1 MAEEVINSLENSLE
15 NMKLTTEE
23 EEVIVISNEGRKEE
37 IESCSLSLIGK
48 FLTCK
53 AFNKKATQN
62 TLRRAWG
69 LSDGLQI
76 VEVGSNLFQFKFNFE
91 FELEQVWKG
100 GPWTFDNQVLMLRR
114 WQSGMTAKNVQ
125 FEAVSLWVQI
135 WGAPFDMVC
144 PKVAEEVGNRLGV
157 VEEVKRRR
165 RQDQQN
171 FFMRVK
177 VAIPISKPLRRGGFL
192 AGSDGEKAWTN
203 FKYERLPMFCH
214 HCGLL
219 GHDLRHCAS
228 YFALTKNGKDAPLQY
243 GEWLKASGS
252 RLGQGQGRSSR
263 CATTVGDGGEKL
275 DGDRAEAADSYNQAN
290 PKVQEGNGNAQ
301 GGKPGNSHDDGVN
314 DTGISAQVETGVD
327 GLEQSCERNSNWEG
341 GMSLSAS
348 KEDSTLHGKRHVMQG
363 GLEHVEGVSDG
374 PKDIKIRPKWTRLA
388 RMTDG
393 QDSSCI
399 IESNVLLGKRR
410 AQQRDEN
417 RGEETEERTSKREK
431 MQVDGLE
438 SKTAGVHEHPC
449 RAQ

>member
-1 MAEEVINSLENSLE
+1 MVEEVINSLENSLE

-23 EEVIVISNEGRKEE
+23 EEVIAISDEGRKEE

-53 AFNKKATQN
+53 TFNKKAAQN

-76 VEVGSNLFQFKFNFE
+76 VEVGSNMFQFKFKSE

-125 FEAVSLWVQI
+125 FEAVSLWVPV
-135 WGAPFDMVC
+135 WGAPFDMGC
-144 PKVAEEVGNRLGV
+144 PTVAEEVRNRLGV
-157 VEEVKRRR
+157 VEEVERRR
-165 RQDQQN
+165 
-171 FFMRVK
+171 
-177 VAIPISKPLRRGGFL
+177 
-192 AGSDGEKAWTN
+192 
-203 FKYERLPMFCH
+203 
-214 HCGLL
+214 
-219 GHDLRHCAS
+219 RHCAS
-228 YFALTKNGKDAPLQY
+228 YFSLTKNGKDAPLQY
-243 GEWLKASGS
+243 GEWLKANGS

-263 CATTVGDGGEKL
+263 RATAVGDGGEKL
-275 DGDRAEAADSYNQAN
+275 DGDGAEAADSYNQAN
-290 PKVQEGNGNAQ
+290 PKVQEGNGNGQ
-301 GGKPGNSHDDGVN
+301 GGKSGNSHDDGVN
-314 DTGISAQVETGVD
+314 DTEISVQVETGVD

-341 GMSLSAS
+341 SMSLSGS
-348 KEDSTLHGKRHVMQG
+348 KEDSTLHGKRQVMHG

-374 PKDIKIRPKWTRLA
+374 PKDIKTRPKWTRLA

-393 QDSSCI
+393 RDSSCI
-399 IESNVLLGKRR
+399 IESNVLLGKRK